1 MFPVKEKYFYGRR
14 KGRKISTT
22 NSKLV
27 KDFSYK
33 YYLLEEQINKLKLN
47 ENNKNVLEI
56 GFGNGENLVNMSL
69 NNPND
74 LFIGCDAY
82 YNGCAKLLK
91 KL

>member
-1 MFPVKEKYFYGRR
+1 MFPINEKKFYGRR
-14 KGRKISTT
+14 KGRKISNS

-33 YYLLEEQINKLKLN
+33 YYLLEEQIDKLKLS

-56 GFGNGENLVNMSL
+56 GFGNGENLLNMSR

-82 YNGCAKLLK
+82 FNGCVKLLK
-91 KL
+91 L